1 MNIYDIAR
9 EAGVSIATVSRVL
22 NHKDI
27 VRADTRAK
35 VEKVLKRC
43 NYAPSAI
50 AQGMVSKSL
59 HTVAVLTVDIR
70 DSHYARTAY
79 TIEREFGRRG
89 YEVILCNTGGDR
101 VETLRTLQAVAQK
114 QVDGLI
120 LVGSIFNTICQGAEM
135 ENLLR
140 KMPVVLANGTLALP
154 DAYSVMV
161 DDCRGVEMAVEHLVK
176 TGEEIEKTYGI
187 PIINKRISV
196 TPIAMLLGACPDADP
211 VDFAKA
217 LDAAGKP
224 YIKLVASNG
233 LDERKIA
240 NKVQKRAHGLRLARR
255 AVHVAVGDAGEL
267 HDLRRDGHAGIDERL
282 KALRHDAIF
291 HAHRADLGDAVNV
304 AVQAGR
310 FDINRGKCCIGY
322 HQRFSSSFI
331 YCVPDGLYR
340 HHPAGFP

>member
-22 NHKDI
+22 NHKDT

-101 VETLRTLQAVAQK
+101 AETLRTLQAVAQK

-176 TGEEIEKTYGI
+176 TGRRSLY
-187 PIINKRISV
+187 
-196 TPIAMLLGACPDADP
+196 
-211 VDFAKA
+211 
-217 LDAAGKP
+217 
-224 YIKLVASNG
+224 YIVHRQRRCQGEG
-233 LDERKIA
+233 LP
-240 NKVQKRAHGLRLARR
+240 LRDDRCRSGRRR
-255 AVHVAVGDAGEL
+255 ACSRNRRDAGGR
-267 HDLRRDGHAGIDERL
+267 HPRGAAAFGRGHPPGRHSLR
-282 KALRHDAIF
+282 
-291 HAHRADLGDAVNV
+291 
-304 AVQAGR
+304 
-310 FDINRGKCCIGY
+310 
-322 HQRFSSSFI
+322 
-331 YCVPDGLYR
+331 
-340 HHPAGFP
+340 

>member
-22 NHKDI
+22 NHKDT

-43 NYAPSAI
+43 SYAPSAI

-101 VETLRTLQAVAQK
+101 AETLRTLQAVAQK

-176 TGEEIEKTYGI
+176 TGRRNLYYIKDKSTDSAAAKAKGFL
-187 PIINKRISV
+187 SGM
-196 TPIAMLLGACPDADP
+196 AAAGLDADGHVLETGETLEDGICIEAP
-211 VDFAKA
+211 VD
-217 LDAAGKP
+217 
-224 YIKLVASNG
+224 
-233 LDERKIA
+233 ETT
-240 NKVQKRAHGLRLARR
+240 LRPVTVESPLP
-255 AVHVAVGDAGEL
+255 
-267 HDLRRDGHAGIDERL
+267 
-282 KALRHDAIF
+282 
-291 HAHRADLGDAVNV
+291 ADMA
-304 AVQAGR
+304 QFFR
-310 FDINRGKCCIGY
+310 
-322 HQRFSSSFI
+322 
-331 YCVPDGLYR
+331 
-340 HHPAGFP
+340 

>member
-176 TGEEIEKTYGI
+176 TGRRNLYYIKDKSTDSAAAKAKGFL
-187 PIINKRISV
+187 SGM
-196 TPIAMLLGACPDADP
+196 TAAGLDADGHVLETGETLEDGIRVVQQLLAEGIRP
-211 VDFAKA
+211 DGI
-217 LDAAGKP
+217 LCGEDLTAAG
-224 YIKLVASNG
+224 V
-233 LDERKIA
+233 
-240 NKVQKRAHGLRLARR
+240 
-255 AVHVAVGDAGEL
+255 
-267 HDLRRDGHAGIDERL
+267 L
-282 KALRHDAIF
+282 KALL
-291 HAHRADLGDAVNV
+291 RAGIRVPEETAVVGYDNSTYARLCEPELTSVDTKPEQV
-304 AVQAGR
+304 ALLCVQLLQSRIEHGE
-310 FDINRGKCCIGY
+310 DY
-322 HQRFSSSFI
+322 SSVTLQPELVQRQSS
-331 YCVPDGLYR
+331 
-340 HHPAGFP
+340 

>member
-22 NHKDI
+22 NHKDT

-101 VETLRTLQAVAQK
+101 AETLRTLQAVAQK

-140 KMPVVLANGTLALP
+140 RMPVVLANGTLALP

-176 TGEEIEKTYGI
+176 TGRRNLYYIKDKSTDSAAAKTKGFLYGGSRA
-187 PIINKRISV
+187 RIGRQALHCARQTFRV
-196 TPIAMLLGACPDADP
+196 PRCETLEDGIRAVQQLLAEGIRPDGILCGED
-211 VDFAKA
+211 
-217 LDAAGKP
+217 LTAAG
-224 YIKLVASNG
+224 V
-233 LDERKIA
+233 
-240 NKVQKRAHGLRLARR
+240 
-255 AVHVAVGDAGEL
+255 
-267 HDLRRDGHAGIDERL
+267 L
-282 KALRHDAIF
+282 KALL
-291 HAHRADLGDAVNV
+291 RAGIRVPEETAVVGYDNSTYARLCEPELTSVDNKPEQV
-304 AVQAGR
+304 ALLCVQLLQSRIEHGE
-310 FDINRGKCCIGY
+310 DY
-322 HQRFSSSFI
+322 SSVTLQPELVQRQSS
-331 YCVPDGLYR
+331 
-340 HHPAGFP
+340 

>member
-22 NHKDI
+22 NHKDT

-70 DSHYARTAY
+70 DS
-79 TIEREFGRRG
+79 
-89 YEVILCNTGGDR
+89 EVILCNTGGDR
-101 VETLRTLQAVAQK
+101 AETLRTLQAVAQK

-176 TGEEIEKTYGI
+176 TGRRSLYYIKDKSTDSAAAKAKGFL
-187 PIINKRISV
+187 SGM
-196 TPIAMLLGACPDADP
+196 TAAGLDADGHVLETGETLEDGIRVVQQLLAEGIRP
-211 VDFAKA
+211 DGI
-217 LDAAGKP
+217 LCGEDLTAAG
-224 YIKLVASNG
+224 V
-233 LDERKIA
+233 
-240 NKVQKRAHGLRLARR
+240 
-255 AVHVAVGDAGEL
+255 
-267 HDLRRDGHAGIDERL
+267 L
-282 KALRHDAIF
+282 KALL
-291 HAHRADLGDAVNV
+291 RAGIRVPEETAVVGYDNSTYARLCEPELTSVDNKPEQV
-304 AVQAGR
+304 ALLCVQLLQSRIEHGE
-310 FDINRGKCCIGY
+310 DY
-322 HQRFSSSFI
+322 SSVTLQPELVQRQSS
-331 YCVPDGLYR
+331 
-340 HHPAGFP
+340 

>member
-22 NHKDI
+22 NHKDT

-101 VETLRTLQAVAQK
+101 AETLRTLQAVAQK

-176 TGEEIEKTYGI
+176 TGRRNLYYIKDKSTDSAAAKTKGFLSGMAAAGVLKSLLRAGIRVPEETAVVGYDNSTYARLCEPELTSVDNKPEQVALLCVQLLQSRIEHGEDYS
-187 PIINKRISV
+187 SV
-196 TPIAMLLGACPDADP
+196 TLQPE
-211 VDFAKA
+211 
-217 LDAAGKP
+217 
-224 YIKLVASNG
+224 LV
-233 LDERKIA
+233 
-240 NKVQKRAHGLRLARR
+240 
-255 AVHVAVGDAGEL
+255 
-267 HDLRRDGHAGIDERL
+267 
-282 KALRHDAIF
+282 
-291 HAHRADLGDAVNV
+291 
-304 AVQAGR
+304 
-310 FDINRGKCCIGY
+310 
-322 HQRFSSSFI
+322 QRQSS
-331 YCVPDGLYR
+331 
-340 HHPAGFP
+340 